1 MSQSNPFYD
10 YRKRG
15 YLLPPGCKDLIDVL
29 KVQGHEMQRP
39 RLLFPSIDDPA
50 RGEILGEIAIPDE
63 IMVREL
69 ARLVGQKPFRVIAVL
84 MKWGIFANFQQSID
98 FKTASTVLRY
108 YGYVPLKVI

>member
-1 MSQSNPFYD
+1 MSELNPFYD

-29 KVQGHEMQRP
+29 KCPAPYVEKS
-39 RLLFPSIDDPA
+39 RLQFQTDDEPT
-50 RGEILGEIAIPDE
+50 GEFLGEIAIPDE

-69 ARLVGQKPFRVIAVL
+69 ARLVGQKPFRIIALL
-84 MKWGIFANFQQSID
+84 MKWGVFATPQQSID

-108 YGYVPLKVI
+108 FGYVPLKVV